1 MTTVNRTPFRHMKD
15 IPTTMRASGKL
26 RWDTI
31 GGDEA
36 VFTSDGKWFAVI
48 RRGTIGN
55 WWDAFGSSAVP
66 LRPLNMAW
74 GDAEAIVWPLY
85 RINNNHV
92 PAPQPSLPENG
103 DKITVA
109 RAIAVVREGCRQAL
123 DEALSTPPTAGK
135 GGSFSQPI
143 HQPHRTVIAA
153 LPPGRRKYV
162 KLFLKGLGFRNL
174 DEIPTTIEQKPY
186 DLGRS
191 FLSSENR
198 EKLISLAP
206 NIMLRDVP

>member
-15 IPTTMRASGKL
+15 VPTTMRASGKL

-36 VFTSDGKWFAVI
+36 VFTSDGKWFTVI

-55 WWDAFGSSAVP
+55 WWDALGSSAIP
-66 LRPLNMAW
+66 LRPLDMAW
-74 GDAEAIVWPLY
+74 EDAEAIVWPPY
-85 RINNNHV
+85 RINNDHV
-92 PAPQPSLPENG
+92 PTPQPSLPENG

-109 RAIAVVREGCRQAL
+109 GAIAVVREGCRQAL
-123 DEALSTPPTAGK
+123 GEALPSPPTAGK
-135 GGSFSQPI
+135 GDRQPI
-143 HQPHRTVIAA
+143 HHPHRTVIAA

-162 KLFLKGLGFRNL
+162 KLFLKSLGFCNL
-174 DEIPTTIEQKPY
+174 DQIPTTLEQKPY
-186 DLGRS
+186 DLGRN
-191 FLSSENR
+191 FLSVANL

-206 NIMLRDVP
+206 NIVLRDVL